1 MSFFQPLASW
11 VLVELDLQKQN
22 RPPRPSEA
30 HLANYGGDAC
40 YLCLLPS
47 TEKKMHQHIVFLLVH
62 KCFLNRP
69 NKYIHY

>member
-1 MSFFQPLASW
+1 MSFFQPPASW

-40 YLCLLPS
+40 YPLPLPS
-47 TEKKMHQHIVFLLVH
+47 TEKKDASTHRFLLVH